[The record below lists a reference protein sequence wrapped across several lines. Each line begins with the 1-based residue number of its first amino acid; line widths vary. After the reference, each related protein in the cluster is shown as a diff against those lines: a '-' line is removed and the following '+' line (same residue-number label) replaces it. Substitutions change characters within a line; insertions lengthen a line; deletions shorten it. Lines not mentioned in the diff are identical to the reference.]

1 MYLKLTFI
9 VLYGEVEE
17 IRNVFDGMVPVGLEI
32 IPSVAGDSKK
42 TSLRNLVASVN
53 ENKIEGIYTI
63 GILRSWQKRLLGR
76 WWMVLVCLLLLRFF
90 RV

>member
-76 WWMVLVCLLLLRFF
+76 GWMVLVCLLLLRFF